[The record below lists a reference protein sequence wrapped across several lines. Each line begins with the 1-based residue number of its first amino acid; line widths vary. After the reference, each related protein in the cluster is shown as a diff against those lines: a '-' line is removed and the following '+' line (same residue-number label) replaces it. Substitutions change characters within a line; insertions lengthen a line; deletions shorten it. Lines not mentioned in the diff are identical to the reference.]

1 MMNQKQLFIGVVS
14 LLGAF
19 MMGSCAHD
27 SELDNTKGDSNERL
41 QISLSFEQFNADIE
55 NVGGPKKGTRAL
67 PETKTIDLGNGLELE
82 MAVEID
88 KPAPQTRA
96 TTLHDGPYTIIAID
110 KDGNRAGKMTGTVTA
125 GKFVKDAGPSVVLPN
140 GEKFTFVCFNAA
152 VTDDGSKLKFNDLN
166 LHPNETDIPLIGR
179 TEEVTI
185 VPGKN
190 YIPFEMKRQV
200 GRIRVKLQS
209 YTADAKN
216 LNMKLQGGHRHHRQA
231 FYIPS
236 TAAYAGIGGPGS
248 GYNDGV
254 VENLSF
260 DASGVPY
267 HSIVKAH
274 DQLTPYYYFMPKRP
288 GLTGFF
294 FSDFQLE
301 FTRGTLYGKTL
312 PTTSYSI
319 SSIFGSAE
327 DFKANGSY
335 TVTFKVKSKDHL
347 LLFQDGT
354 VGYYGD
360 RTTDR
365 MPIGIVV
372 DEKKTETTKGTAMA
386 FKNAGHAIDHI
397 QWWCCPLKA
406 YPDSWPFNDVHSGYD
421 YTYSTA
427 DDIYTLWDS
436 WKDLYVAKTN
446 MAELVRA
453 SDNQLMFPA
462 YHMAAHYQ
470 SNPLPDAGTDIK
482 WFLPGGLE
490 WKYLLKNIALV
501 PDSFLK
507 FEHQNDHPNFPYIDK
522 LQDVLGKYN
531 GDFPEG
537 EYHVSGVYIAGYA
550 MTYTLWFYSSGE
562 LATWGWAHGNYAG
575 HNINV
580 RPFTHY

>member
-55 NVGGPKKGTRAL
+55 NVGGNKKGTRAL

-96 TTLHDGPYTIIAID
+96 TTLHDGTYTIIAID

-125 GKFVKDAGPSVVLPN
+125 GKFVKDAGPAVVLPN

-152 VTDDGSKLKFNDLN
+152 VTDDGSKLKFDDLN

-216 LNMKLQGGHRHHRQA
+216 LNMKLQSGHRHHRQA

-248 GYNDGV
+248 GYNGV

-274 DQLTPYYYFMPKRP
+274 DQLTPYYYFMPYLP

-294 FSDFQLE
+294 FSDFKLE
-301 FTRGTLYGKTL
+301 FTGGTLYGKTL

-327 DFKANGSY
+327 KFKANGSY

-386 FKNAGHAIDHI
+386 LKNAGEGSAHI
-397 QWWCCPLKA
+397 QRWCCPLVN
-406 YPDSWPFNDVHSGYD
+406 YPDHWLFNDIHSGYD

-427 DDIYTLWDS
+427 DDIYTEWDNYKE
-436 WKDLYVAKTN
+436 WYGAKTN
-446 MAELVRA
+446 MAELVRI
-453 SDNQLMFPA
+453 SDNKPMFPA

-470 SNPLPDAGTDIK
+470 SSPLPDAGSSIK
-482 WFLPGGLE
+482 WFLPSSIE
-490 WKYLLKNIALV
+490 WKYFLKNIGLV
-501 PDSFLK
+501 PDIVFDRNQTEYK
-507 FEHQNDHPNFPYIDK
+507 YWPNIDK
-522 LQDVLGKYN
+522 MQAALTNN
-531 GDFPEG
+531 GGEFPMG
-537 EYHVSGVYIAGYA
+537 EYHVAGVEYSGYA
-550 MTYTLWFYSSGE
+550 MVNSLLFKPQSEAVVLLG
-562 LATWGWAHGNYAG
+562 GNYAPHLYG
-575 HNINV
+575 YV

>member
-1 MMNQKQLFIGVVS
+1 MNQKQLFIGVVS

-55 NVGGPKKGTRAL
+55 NVGGNKKGTRAL

-125 GKFVKDAGPSVVLPN
+125 GKFVKDAGPAVVLPN

-152 VTDDGSKLKFNDLN
+152 VTDDGSKLKFDDLN

-216 LNMKLQGGHRHHRQA
+216 LNMKLQSGHRHHRQA

-248 GYNDGV
+248 GYNGV

-274 DQLTPYYYFMPKRP
+274 DQLTPYYYFMPKLP

-294 FSDFQLE
+294 FGDFKLE
-301 FTRGTLYGKTL
+301 FTGGTLYGKTL
-312 PTTSYSI
+312 PTTSYFI

-386 FKNAGHAIDHI
+386 LKNAGEGFAHL
-397 QWWCCPLKA
+397 QRWCCPLVN
-406 YPDSWPFNDVHSGYD
+406 YPDQWLFNDIHSGYD

-427 DDIYTLWDS
+427 DDIYTEWDNYKE
-436 WKDLYVAKTN
+436 WYVAKTN
-446 MAELVRA
+446 MAELVRI
-453 SDNQLMFPA
+453 SDNKPMFPA

-470 SNPLPDAGTDIK
+470 SSPLPDAGSSIK
-482 WFLPGGLE
+482 WFLPSGIE
-490 WKYLLKNIALV
+490 WKYFLKNIGLV
-501 PDSFLK
+501 PDILFDK
-507 FEHQNDHPNFPYIDK
+507 NQTEYKYWPNIDK
-522 LQDVLGKYN
+522 MQAALTNN
-531 GDFPEG
+531 GGEFPTG
-537 EYHVSGVYIAGYA
+537 GYHVAGVEYSGYA
-550 MTYTLWFYSSGE
+550 MVVSLLFEPQSEAVVLLG
-562 LATWGWAHGNYAG
+562 GNYAPHLYG
-575 HNINV
+575 YF

>member
-1 MMNQKQLFIGVVS
+1 MNQKQLFIGVVS

-55 NVGGPKKGTRAL
+55 NVGGNKKGTRAL

-96 TTLHDGPYTIIAID
+96 TTLHDGTYTIIAID
-110 KDGNRAGKMTGTVTA
+110 KDGNRAGKMAGTVTA
-125 GKFVKDAGPSVVLPN
+125 GKFVKDAGPAVVLPN

-152 VTDDGSKLKFNDLN
+152 VTDDGSKLKFDDLN

-216 LNMKLQGGHRHHRQA
+216 LNMKLQSGHRHHRQA

-248 GYNDGV
+248 GYNGV

-274 DQLTPYYYFMPKRP
+274 DQLTPYYYFMPKLP

-294 FSDFQLE
+294 FGDFKLE
-301 FTRGTLYGKTL
+301 FTGGTLYGKTL
-312 PTTSYSI
+312 PTTSYFI

-386 FKNAGHAIDHI
+386 LKNAGKALDHI
-397 QWWCCPLKA
+397 QWWCCPLVG
-406 YPDSWPFNDVHSGYD
+406 YTDWLFNDVHNGYD

-427 DDIYTLWDS
+427 DDIYTLWDNY
-436 WKDLYVAKTN
+436 KDLYVAKTN

-453 SDNQLMFPA
+453 SDNELMFPA

-470 SNPLPDAGTDIK
+470 SSPLPDAGSSIK
-482 WFLPGGLE
+482 WFLPSGVE
-490 WKYLLKNIALV
+490 WKYFFKNIALV
-501 PDSFLK
+501 PDIVFDRNQTEYSYW
-507 FEHQNDHPNFPYIDK
+507 PNIDK
-522 LQDVLGKYN
+522 MQAALTNN
-531 GDFPEG
+531 GGEFPTG
-537 EYHVSGVYIAGYA
+537 GYHVSGVAVSGYA
-550 MTYTLWFYSSGE
+550 MLTPLEIRLQSEGGYGALTNF
-562 LATWGWAHGNYAG
+562 NYPSFDYY
-575 HNINV
+575 V

>member
-1 MMNQKQLFIGVVS
+1 MNQKQLFIGVVS

-55 NVGGPKKGTRAL
+55 NVGGNKKGTRAL

-96 TTLHDGPYTIIAID
+96 TTLHDGTYTIIAID

-125 GKFVKDAGPSVVLPN
+125 GKFVKDAGPAVVLPN

-152 VTDDGSKLKFNDLN
+152 VTDDGSKLKFDDLN

-216 LNMKLQGGHRHHRQA
+216 LNMKLQSGHRHHRQA

-248 GYNDGV
+248 GYNGV

-274 DQLTPYYYFMPKRP
+274 DQLTPYYYFMPYLP

-294 FSDFQLE
+294 FSDFKLE
-301 FTRGTLYGKTL
+301 FTGGTLYGKTL

-327 DFKANGSY
+327 KFKANGSY

-386 FKNAGHAIDHI
+386 LKNAGEGSAHI
-397 QWWCCPLKA
+397 QRWCCPLVN
-406 YPDSWPFNDVHSGYD
+406 YPDHWLFNDIHSGYD

-427 DDIYTLWDS
+427 DDIYTEWDNYKE
-436 WKDLYVAKTN
+436 WYGAKTN
-446 MAELVRA
+446 MAELVRI
-453 SDNQLMFPA
+453 SDNKPMFPA

-470 SNPLPDAGTDIK
+470 SSPLPDAGSSIK
-482 WFLPGGLE
+482 WFLPSSIE
-490 WKYLLKNIALV
+490 WKYFLKNIGLV
-501 PDSFLK
+501 PDIVFDRNQTEYK
-507 FEHQNDHPNFPYIDK
+507 YWPNIDK
-522 LQDVLGKYN
+522 MQAALTNN
-531 GDFPEG
+531 GGEFPMG
-537 EYHVSGVYIAGYA
+537 EYHVAGVEYSGYA
-550 MTYTLWFYSSGE
+550 MVNSLLFKPQSEAVVLLG
-562 LATWGWAHGNYAG
+562 GNYAPHLYG
-575 HNINV
+575 YV

>member
-125 GKFVKDAGPSVVLPN
+125 GKFVKDAGPAVVLPN

-152 VTDDGSKLKFNDLN
+152 VTDDGSKLKFDDLN

-185 VPGKN
+185 MPGKN

-216 LNMKLQGGHRHHRQA
+216 LNINLGYSHHHDRQA
-231 FYIPS
+231 FYNPATATYTKKSYGVTS
-236 TAAYAGIGGPGS
+236 TY
-248 GYNDGV
+248 YNAIE
-254 VENLSF
+254 ENLSF
-260 DASGVPY
+260 GASGVPF

-274 DQLTPYYYFMPKRP
+274 DQLTPYSYFIPMQ
-288 GLTGFF
+288 GNVVGFF
-294 FSDFQLE
+294 FNDGYLK
-301 FTRGTLYGKTL
+301 FTGGTLYGKTL
-312 PTTSYSI
+312 PTTSYFI

-386 FKNAGHAIDHI
+386 LKNAGKALDHI
-397 QWWCCPLKA
+397 QRWCCPLDN
-406 YPDSWPFNDVHSGYD
+406 YPDHWLFNDVHSGYD

-427 DDIYTLWDS
+427 DDIYTLWDNY
-436 WKDLYVAKTN
+436 KDQYVAKTN
-446 MAELVRA
+446 MAELVRK
-453 SDNQLMFPA
+453 SDNELMFPA

-470 SNPLPDAGTDIK
+470 SSPLPDAGSSIK
-482 WFLPGGLE
+482 WFLPSGIE
-490 WKYLLKNIALV
+490 WKYFLKNIALV
-501 PDSFLK
+501 PDIVFDRNQTEYSYW
-507 FEHQNDHPNFPYIDK
+507 PNIDK
-522 LQDVLGKYN
+522 MQAALTNN
-531 GDFPEG
+531 GGEFPTG
-537 EYHVSGVYIAGYA
+537 GYQASGTAYSSYA
-550 MTYTLWFYSSGE
+550 MLTPLEIWPQSEGYGALLNF
-562 LATWGWAHGNYAG
+562 NYPGA
-575 HNINV
+575 IYYV

>member
-1 MMNQKQLFIGVVS
+1 M
-14 LLGAF
+14 
-19 MMGSCAHD
+19 
-27 SELDNTKGDSNERL
+27 
-41 QISLSFEQFNADIE
+41 
-55 NVGGPKKGTRAL
+55 
-67 PETKTIDLGNGLELE
+67 
-82 MAVEID
+82 
-88 KPAPQTRA
+88 
-96 TTLHDGPYTIIAID
+96 
-110 KDGNRAGKMTGTVTA
+110 
-125 GKFVKDAGPSVVLPN
+125 
-140 GEKFTFVCFNAA
+140 
-152 VTDDGSKLKFNDLN
+152 TDDGSKLKFDDLN

-274 DQLTPYYYFMPKRP
+274 DQLTPYYYFMPKLP
-288 GLTGFF
+288 DLTGFF
-294 FSDFQLE
+294 FSDFQLK
-301 FTRGTLYGKTL
+301 FTGGTLYGKTL

-319 SSIFGSAE
+319 SSIFGYAE

-335 TVTFKVKSKDHL
+335 TLTFKVKSKDHL

-386 FKNAGHAIDHI
+386 LKNAGKALDHLE
-397 QWWCCPLKA
+397 WWSCPLVD
-406 YPDSWPFNDVHSGYD
+406 YPDNWLFNDVRSGYD

-427 DDIYTLWDS
+427 DDIYTEWDTYKH
-436 WKDLYVAKTN
+436 WYVAKTN
-446 MAELVRA
+446 MAELLKV
-453 SDNQLMFPA
+453 SSNEVMFPA

-470 SNPLPDAGTDIK
+470 SSPLPDAGSSIK
-482 WFLPGGLE
+482 WFLPSGIE
-490 WKYLLKNIALV
+490 WKYFFKNIALV
-501 PDSFLK
+501 PDIVFDK
-507 FEHQNDHPNFPYIDK
+507 NQTEYNYWPNIDK
-522 LQDVLGKYN
+522 MQAALTNN
-531 GDFPEG
+531 GGEFPTG
-537 EYHVSGVYIAGYA
+537 GYQVSGVAIRGYA
-550 MTYTLWFYSSGE
+550 MLTPLEIRPQSEGYGALT
-562 LATWGWAHGNYAG
+562 
-575 HNINV
+575 NINYPGAIYYV

>member
-1 MMNQKQLFIGVVS
+1 MNQKQLFIGVVS

-125 GKFVKDAGPSVVLPN
+125 GKFVKDAGPAVVLPN

-236 TAAYAGIGGPGS
+236 TAAYEGIGGPGS

-274 DQLTPYYYFMPKRP
+274 DQLTPYYYFMPKQP

-294 FSDFQLE
+294 FSDFQLK
-301 FTRGTLYGKTL
+301 FTGGTLYGKTL

-319 SSIFGSAE
+319 SSIFGYAE

-335 TVTFKVKSKDHL
+335 TLTFKVKSKDHL

-386 FKNAGHAIDHI
+386 LKNAGEGLAHI
-397 QWWCCPLKA
+397 QRWCCPLVN
-406 YPDSWPFNDVHSGYD
+406 YPDHWLFNDIHSGYD

-427 DDIYTLWDS
+427 DDIYTEWDNYKE
-436 WKDLYVAKTN
+436 WYGAKTN
-446 MAELVRA
+446 MAELVRI
-453 SDNQLMFPA
+453 SDNKPMFPA

-470 SNPLPDAGTDIK
+470 SSPLPYAGSSIK
-482 WFLPGGLE
+482 WFLPSGIE
-490 WKYLLKNIALV
+490 WKYFLKNIGLV
-501 PDSFLK
+501 PDILFDK
-507 FEHQNDHPNFPYIDK
+507 NQTEYKYWPNIDK
-522 LQDVLGKYN
+522 MQAALTNN
-531 GDFPEG
+531 GGEFPIG
-537 EYHVSGVYIAGYA
+537 EYHVAGVEYSGYA
-550 MTYTLWFYSSGE
+550 MVNSLLFSPQSETSFLLG
-562 LATWGWAHGNYAG
+562 GNYAAHLYG
-575 HNINV
+575 YV

>member
-27 SELDNTKGDSNERL
+27 SELDNTKSDSNERL

-55 NVGGPKKGTRAL
+55 NVGGNKKGTRAL

-125 GKFVKDAGPSVVLPN
+125 GNFVKDAGPAVVLPN

-260 DASGVPY
+260 DASGIPY

-274 DQLTPYYYFMPKRP
+274 DQLTPYYYFMPKLP

-294 FSDFQLE
+294 FSDFQLK
-301 FTRGTLYGKTL
+301 FTGGTLYGKTF

-386 FKNAGHAIDHI
+386 LKNAGEGLAHTDS
-397 QWWCCPLKA
+397 WCCPLVN
-406 YPDSWPFNDVHSGYD
+406 YPDNWLFNDVYSGYD

-427 DDIYTLWDS
+427 DDIYTEWDTY
-436 WKDLYVAKTN
+436 KHRHVAKTN
-446 MAELVRA
+446 MAELVSA
-453 SDNQLMFPA
+453 EDNQLMFPA

-470 SNPLPDAGTDIK
+470 SNPLPDAGSSIK
-482 WFLPGGLE
+482 WFLPSGIE
-490 WKYLLKNIALV
+490 WKYFLKNIGLV
-501 PDSFLK
+501 PDIVFDRNQTEYK
-507 FEHQNDHPNFPYIDK
+507 YWPNIDK
-522 LQDVLGKYN
+522 MQAALTNN
-531 GDFPEG
+531 GGEFPMG
-537 EYHVSGVYIAGYA
+537 EYHVAGVEYSGYA
-550 MTYTLWFYSSGE
+550 MVMSLLFKPQSEAVVLLG
-562 LATWGWAHGNYAG
+562 GNYG
-575 HNINV
+575 NFLYGYV

>member
-27 SELDNTKGDSNERL
+27 GELDNTKGDSNERL

-125 GKFVKDAGPSVVLPN
+125 GKFVKDAGPAVVLPN

-274 DQLTPYYYFMPKRP
+274 DQLTPYYYFMPKLP

-294 FSDFQLE
+294 FGDFKLE

-312 PTTSYSI
+312 PTTSYFI

-386 FKNAGHAIDHI
+386 LKNAGEGSAHMDS
-397 QWWCCPLKA
+397 WCCPLVN
-406 YPDSWPFNDVHSGYD
+406 YPDHWLFNDVYSGYD

-427 DDIYTLWDS
+427 DDIYTEWDKYKE
-436 WKDLYVAKTN
+436 WYVAKTN
-446 MAELVRA
+446 MAELVRI
-453 SDNQLMFPA
+453 SDNKPMFPA

-470 SNPLPDAGTDIK
+470 SNPLPDAGSSIK
-482 WFLPGGLE
+482 WFLPSSIE
-490 WKYLLKNIALV
+490 WKYFLKNIGLV
-501 PDSFLK
+501 PDILFDRNQTEYK
-507 FEHQNDHPNFPYIDK
+507 YWPNIDK
-522 LQDVLGKYN
+522 MQAALTNN
-531 GDFPEG
+531 GGEFPMG
-537 EYHVSGVYIAGYA
+537 EYHVAGVEYSGYA
-550 MTYTLWFYSSGE
+550 MVMTLLFRPQSETSVLLG
-562 LATWGWAHGNYAG
+562 GNYG
-575 HNINV
+575 RFSYGYF